1 LHRLGLT
8 PFSLQLTVIKL
19 DVPFKPKRYR
29 LDPAN
34 PTATTLSQPDTLAQ
48 LAFIRECGDMAK
60 HDGYKWAF
68 FIDYD
73 EYIAGLLT
81 QLKGSWGPT

>member
-1 LHRLGLT
+1 M
-8 PFSLQLTVIKL
+8 
-19 DVPFKPKRYR
+19 DVPFKPKRE
-29 LDPAN
+29 
-34 PTATTLSQPDTLAQ
+34 QPDRGGNGDIVVPLAQ
-48 LAFIRECGDMAK
+48 PDMLAQFALIRECADMAK
-60 HDGYKWAF
+60 YDGYKWAF

>member
-1 LHRLGLT
+1 M
-8 PFSLQLTVIKL
+8 
-19 DVPFKPKRYR
+19 PFKPKRDR
-29 LDPAN
+29 GGDNLP
-34 PTATTLSQPDTLAQ
+34 QPDTLAQ

-73 EYIAGLLT
+73 EFIAGLLT
-81 QLKGSWGPT
+81 QGGLGVLQDP